1 MVKWS
6 RSVVS
11 DSLRPHGLLPTWLLC
26 PWDFPGNSTGV
37 DCHFLL
43 QRIFPTQGSNPGL
56 PHCRQTLYCLSH
68 QRSPIMVQ
76 HAKYYSE
83 RINFTKTNAWEMME
97 ESKQVLQMTMY
108 LSPNLLL
115 KQVPEE
121 MSPWLTAQCNGDLPK
136 KTEKK
141 VTCCWLSH
149 SAWGFNSSTKKTIS
163 EEDTSTCASW
173 ESWDESGPQLPSP
186 PDSSYLSPLQCKGLE
201 SRHCPHLAHQHTPR
215 TKITWHTVAS
225 LLVEWQM
232 NFTEGCGGIHCG
244 NRRKKQAKNLLHY

>member
-136 KTEKK
+136 K
-141 VTCCWLSH
+141 
-149 SAWGFNSSTKKTIS
+149 N
-163 EEDTSTCASW
+163 
-173 ESWDESGPQLPSP
+173 
-186 PDSSYLSPLQCKGLE
+186 
-201 SRHCPHLAHQHTPR
+201 
-215 TKITWHTVAS
+215 
-225 LLVEWQM
+225 
-232 NFTEGCGGIHCG
+232 
-244 NRRKKQAKNLLHY
+244 RKKSHMLLAKSLCLGFQLFNQENNQWRGYKYLRLLAKLGWERTPAPITPWQQLSFSTTV